1 MVTEDKDIFFSVL
14 STNLTESYKNFNAEL
29 DKNLFYHRLM
39 ATAVVIVTGKVKC
52 QKVKSLPL

>member
-1 MVTEDKDIFFSVL
+1 MVTEDKDIIFFCII
-14 STNLTESYKNFNAEL
+14 NESYKNFNAEL
-29 DKNLFYHRLM
+29 YKNLFYHRLM